1 MGAFEDLRQMLTGG
15 DRRSLG
21 RSAEAVALMRERP
34 EYSQMLVGLLCDSDV
49 VVCMRAADVLEKLS
63 RESGSLLQPFA
74 AELLGLMAEA
84 RQQEIR
90 WHLASI
96 VPRLELTP
104 VELGYAAGILESY
117 LDDHSSIVKT
127 FAMQGL
133 WELSR
138 KDAQMRSRI
147 VERIQELART
157 GTPAM
162 RARGRKLLN
171 QQNL

>member
-34 EYSQMLVGLLCDSDV
+34 ECSGMLVDLLCDSDA

-63 RESGSLLQPFA
+63 RESASWLQPFA

-84 RQQEIR
+84 RQQEVR

-104 VELGYAAGILESY
+104 VELGHAAGILESY
-117 LDDHSSIVKT
+117 LGDRSSIVKT

-171 QQNL
+171 QEKL